1 MLYSNSDLMQNEQR
15 DSIDS
20 YFECVTACSISGEG
34 GECVTRCI
42 EVHLKQED

>member
-1 MLYSNSDLMQNEQR
+1 MLYPNNDFMQNDQR

-20 YFECVTACSISGEG
+20 YFECVTACSLTGEG

-42 EVHLKQED
+42 EVHLKKED